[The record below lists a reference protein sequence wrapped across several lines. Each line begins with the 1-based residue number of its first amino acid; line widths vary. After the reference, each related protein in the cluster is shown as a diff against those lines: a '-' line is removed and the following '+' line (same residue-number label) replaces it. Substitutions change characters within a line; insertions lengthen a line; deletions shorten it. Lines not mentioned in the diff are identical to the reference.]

1 MSNASIFTSVYEV
14 NFSIVDYIESLGA
27 DPEEAIIFAQEGK
40 LNDGGA
46 EE

>member
-1 MSNASIFTSVYEV
+1 MYADQYEV